1 MTDKSLQLLGIA
13 KKAGLLAV
21 GGEDA
26 AASAR
31 RGKAKLLITAS
42 DASEGTVRRAK
53 ANAESGGAR
62 YIAVPFT
69 KFELGNITGRGS
81 PGTIAF
87 LDKGLA
93 DGFED
98 RLAEIRATGRPEDP
112 GPTDRPPEPEATDRP
127 PEPGAVNRPPEPG
140 YVNRQPEPG
149 ATDRSLEAGSKE
161 TLAKRKESDAL

>member
-1 MTDKSLQLLGIA
+1 MTDKSLQLLGMA

-21 GGEDA
+21 GSEDT

-31 RGKAKLLITAS
+31 RGKAKLIITAS
-42 DASEGTVRRAK
+42 DASGGTVRRAK

-69 KFELGNITGRGS
+69 KFELGSITGRGS

-93 DGFED
+93 DGFTNRLAEAGPTGRPAETEPEDRAAEAEPED
-98 RLAEIRATGRPEDP
+98 RLAEA
-112 GPTDRPPEPEATDRP
+112 EPE
-127 PEPGAVNRPPEPG
+127 NRP
-140 YVNRQPEPG
+140 
-149 ATDRSLEAGSKE
+149 AEAGPKE
-161 TLAKRKESDAL
+161 TLAKRKESDA